1 MEKAKDGVKE
11 KTLDILRKTVIK
23 GGNKGL
29 FVDVRHD
36 SIDNGSQSPKLMH
49 DASDYTSLKNL
60 RRTNIRDNNMTIGS
74 VSIRRSMQ
82 SFIDRDDVR
91 SSSPKN
97 KPRHK
102 EMFTGVNDSF
112 DSEYP

>member
-36 SIDNGSQSPKLMH
+36 SIDSGSQSPKLMH
-49 DASDYTSLKNL
+49 DASDYTSLKN
-60 RRTNIRDNNMTIGS
+60 
-74 VSIRRSMQ
+74 IRRHKIFSNGLMA
-82 SFIDRDDVR
+82 SRYGEMHPSRNFIFHQIQDTVI
-91 SSSPKN
+91 
-97 KPRHK
+97 
-102 EMFTGVNDSF
+102 
-112 DSEYP
+112 